1 MLQFVSGVCLGP
13 RTGYQGSLSTLLILR
28 RTSGGNQFCSV
39 VKKEEW
45 GSWREALWQ
54 ESACPVI
61 RLLRR
66 EPNRSIHA
74 QLGCDEQHHNKQATL
89 DTAVLGGN
97 SSETQQMPQQVM
109 LARMKHC

>member
-1 MLQFVSGVCLGP
+1 MVQFVSGVCLGP
-13 RTGYQGSLSTLLILR
+13 RTGYQGSLCALLILR

-39 VKKEEW
+39 VKKEGW
-45 GSWREALWQ
+45 GSWRKTLWQ
-54 ESACPVI
+54 ELACPVI

-66 EPNRSIHA
+66 EPNCSIHA
-74 QLGCDEQHHNKQATL
+74 HLGCDERRHNKRATL
-89 DTAVLGGN
+89 DTAVLGD